1 MSDPRPIVIGVAGK
15 YCSGKDAVTQW
26 LLARSWREINV
37 DRVGH
42 EALATLHNRIVAAFG
57 RTIVDAH
64 GKIDRSTLA
73 HIVFSDRAQRLRLEE
88 IVHPWMRRRV
98 REEIDIFRDDAARG
112 DEAARGLVINAAL
125 LFYMGLDAACDA
137 VVLVRAPVWVRLRRA
152 RRRDRSSVWRTLPRL
167 WAQRQLDT
175 QALRSTADTIIVENG
190 GSLESLHAQ
199 LAELPHL
206 Q

>member
-1 MSDPRPIVIGVAGK
+1 MSDPRPVVVGVAGK

-64 GKIDRSTLA
+64 GRIDRSALA
-73 HIVFSDRAQRLRLEE
+73 KIVFSDRAQRIRLEE

-98 REEIDIFRDDAARG
+98 RDEVDAYRDTAARV
-112 DEAARGLVINAAL
+112 DTSTRGLVINAAL
-125 LFYMGLDAACDA
+125 LFYMDLDAVCDA
-137 VVLVRAPVWVRLRRA
+137 VILVRAPFWVRVGRA
-152 RRRDRSSVWRTLPRL
+152 RARDRSSVWRTTRRL

-175 QALRSTADTIIVENG
+175 QALQSVADTIIVENG
-190 GSLESLHAQ
+190 GSLESLYAH
-199 LAELPHL
+199 LGELPQL